1 MKKIKQVFQEKIIL
15 SAVMCVLLAMVLV
28 TATYSW
34 YALNNTDKAYGLD
47 LKTGAAGG
55 LKVAITPGGE
65 DIMADPGL
73 TRIEEDDKV
82 IAIIPINLKDFIN
95 IEEDRI
101 APGAYGPMPFYI
113 TSMSE
118 SIRSYSIKIQ
128 LEYEPELSTATEDQ
142 KQKVKEIESMIRD
155 HFSIYQ
161 KKYTDD
167 DGIVRFSD
175 PLSYYIREKDAVEA
189 ATGPLKF
196 NEEVPVRFYWVW
208 NYELTDIPGYRNLE
222 RFPTYGSTEGGTD
235 DGTGEDTDENVVRKA
250 VRQYD
255 EEDTELGNYLEDI
268 RFNVYIEGSV
278 EGVGD

>member
-1 MKKIKQVFQEKIIL
+1 MKKIKEIFQEKIIL

-34 YALNNTDKAYGLD
+34 YALNNTDKVYGLD
-47 LKTGAAGG
+47 LKTGASGG

-73 TRIEEDDKV
+73 TRVEENDKI
-82 IAIIPINLKDFIN
+82 IAIVPINLKDFIN
-95 IEEDRI
+95 IEKDRI

-128 LEYEPELSTATEDQ
+128 LEYKPDMSTVTEDQ
-142 KQKVKEIESMIRD
+142 KQKVKEIESMIMD
-155 HFSIYQ
+155 HISIYQ

-175 PLSYYIREKDAVEA
+175 PLSYYIREKDSVEA
-189 ATGPLKF
+189 ATGPLKL

-208 NYELTDIPGYRNLE
+208 NYELTDIPDYRKLE
-222 RFPTYGSTEGGTD
+222 RFPTYGSTGDTTD
-235 DGTGEDTDENVVRKA
+235 DGSGEDTDESVVRRA

-255 EEDTELGNYLEDI
+255 EEDTELGNYLENI